1 MKQYITLEE
10 TKMQIPGFVDY
21 GEQDEYITGC
31 ILDAQAALETRLQ
44 SPLSEYED
52 EQGCI
57 PRDLRRSI
65 LITISDFYDNR
76 SDIVFSKPYSI
87 GRAAALSAPFIKF
100 RGAEEDGTT

>member
-10 TKMQIPGFVDY
+10 AKMQIPGFVDY
-21 GEQDEYITGC
+21 GEQDEYIT
-31 ILDAQAALETRLQ
+31 
-44 SPLSEYED
+44 
-52 EQGCI
+52 GCI

>member
-1 MKQYITLEE
+1 MPRPHLKPACNLLYQN
-10 TKMQIPGFVDY
+10 M
-21 GEQDEYITGC
+21 
-31 ILDAQAALETRLQ
+31 
-44 SPLSEYED
+44 D